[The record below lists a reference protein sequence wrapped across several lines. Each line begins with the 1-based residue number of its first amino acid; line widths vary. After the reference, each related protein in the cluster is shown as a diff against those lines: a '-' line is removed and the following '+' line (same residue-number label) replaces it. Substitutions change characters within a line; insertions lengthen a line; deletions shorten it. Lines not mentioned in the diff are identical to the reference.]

1 MNQHG
6 NDPGNDPAEGSGV
19 NDPGVSDPYDSEFI
33 ESADSGDGS
42 PDLHDEGYVYADD
55 RSEEPVGEA
64 PIDDGAEDYNPR
76 SYRTVSSREV
86 VAQAIDEPRP
96 RTSVGELQ
104 DMVDDLIAHLHEAKT
119 MPLSSSVLVDRE
131 QFLVILER
139 LRAELPDELRAAR
152 WMVRERE
159 AFIAR
164 TNEKAEE
171 IIEKA
176 KVESARLVS
185 DSHIVAE
192 AVEEAN
198 LLVRRAE
205 GEARRLR
212 LEAEDEIERGLER
225 VENLLSELLGKVH
238 YSRDD
243 LHRARP
249 KPPEV
254 PL

>member
-1 MNQHG
+1 MN
-6 NDPGNDPAEGSGV
+6 NDDYE
-19 NDPGVSDPYDSEFI
+19 DEYD
-33 ESADSGDGS
+33 D
-42 PDLHDEGYVYADD
+42 YADD
-55 RSEEPVGEA
+55 EA
-64 PIDDGAEDYNPR
+64 GDPGDAGSDQPYYTE
-76 SYRTVSSREV
+76 SSQQV
-86 VAQAIDEPRP
+86 VASAIDEPRP

-131 QFLVILER
+131 QFLVMLER
-139 LRAELPDELRAAR
+139 LRNELPDELRAAR

-164 TNEKAEE
+164 TNERAHD
-171 IIEKA
+171 IVEKA
-176 KVESARLVS
+176 KGESRRLVS
-185 DSHIVAE
+185 DSHVVAE

-198 LLVRRAE
+198 ILVRRAE

-212 LEAEDEIERGLER
+212 LEAEDDIERSLEK

-238 YSRDD
+238 YSREE

-249 KPPEV
+249 KPPDV